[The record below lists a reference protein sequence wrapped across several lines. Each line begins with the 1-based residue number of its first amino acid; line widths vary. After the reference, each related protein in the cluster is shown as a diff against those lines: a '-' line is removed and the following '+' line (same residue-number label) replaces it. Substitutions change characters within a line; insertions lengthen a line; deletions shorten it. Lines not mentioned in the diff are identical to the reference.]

1 MTPNEFVKK
10 YFPFARDVEEE
21 TEIPAIAILAQAALE
36 SGWGRS
42 AIGNN
47 IFGIKYKK
55 GDWKYQ
61 EVLTTEHSDRPDAF
75 RGQKIKSVNYD
86 KKLNKYVYKI
96 WQYFA
101 DYPTPKE
108 AFLAHSKLL
117 LNDRYKHALEF
128 KHSPK
133 DYMVAVWKAGY
144 ATDANYD
151 KKICAMIDSVVKR
164 LPDQEREQIVMKRIE
179 PKTAKVI

>member
-1 MTPNEFVKK
+1 MTPKEFVHK
-10 YFPFARDVEEE
+10 YYPYAKEVEKE

-61 EVLTTEHSDRPDAF
+61 EVLTTEYSSKPDAF
-75 RGQKIKSVNYD
+75 KGQKIKSIIFD
-86 KKLNKYVYKI
+86 TKTKKYKYKI

-108 AFLAHSKLL
+108 AFLKHAELL
-117 LNDRYKHALEF
+117 LSKRYEPALRW
-128 KHSPK
+128 KNNPK
-133 DYMVAVWKAGY
+133 RYLIAVWRAGY
-144 ATDANYD
+144 ATDWEYGYIVNGGYCKVNG
-151 KKICAMIDSVVKR
+151 KKYYSIVNSILKR
-164 LPDQEREQIVMKRIE
+164 LP
-179 PKTAKVI
+179 